1 MAVDKMTALRTY
13 GRTNKVDS
21 QLNIT
26 MLGEVNME
34 QFSFDAAKEFLKDSK
49 IGDDDDA
56 LKVRSVKI

>member
-1 MAVDKMTALRTY
+1 
-13 GRTNKVDS
+13 
-21 QLNIT
+21 
-26 MLGEVNME
+26 ME